1 MANKYVNFWSVAI
14 FVFVLDRATKLLVAK
29 NIPLNRAIDFPFF
42 SISHILNTG
51 TAFGVL
57 KNASWFF
64 VVFAVAVSVFLIL
77 KHKTFAKNIQPVLGL
92 ILGGAVGNLVDRLLY
107 GAVIDFIDFHFW
119 PAFNVADT
127 AISIAV
133 VLILIREYWPQK
145 RNI

>member
-1 MANKYVNFWSVAI
+1 MANKYITFWSVAI
-14 FVFVLDRATKLLVAK
+14 FVFVLDIVTKLLVAK
-29 NIPLNRAIDFPFF
+29 NIPLNRSIDFPFF

-77 KHKTFAKNIQPVLGL
+77 KYKTFAKNIQPILGL

-127 AISIAV
+127 AISVAV
-133 VLILIREYWPQK
+133 VLILLREYWPQK